1 MELRDRYGD
10 FRARGAEI
18 VALAVAPR
26 EAVEGAW
33 AAVGAPYPIL
43 ADPDGRAAE
52 AYGVYNLLGDGLAAP
67 AVFVLTRDGVLWSY
81 VGQHSADRPSADEIL
96 RHLP

>member
-33 AAVGAPYPIL
+33 AAVGAPYPVL

-52 AYGVYNLLGDGLAAP
+52 AYGVYNLLGDNLAAP
-67 AVFVLTRDGVLWSY
+67 AVFVLAKDGILWSY
-81 VGQHSADRPSADEIL
+81 VGQHSTDRPSADEIL

>member
-10 FRARGAEI
+10 FRVRGAEV

-26 EAVEGAW
+26 EAVEGVW

-43 ADPDGRAAE
+43 ADPDHRVAE
-52 AYGVYNLLGDGLAAP
+52 AYGVYNRLGDGLAAP
-67 AVFVLTRDGVLWSY
+67 AVFVLTKEGVLWSY

-96 RHLP
+96 HHLP